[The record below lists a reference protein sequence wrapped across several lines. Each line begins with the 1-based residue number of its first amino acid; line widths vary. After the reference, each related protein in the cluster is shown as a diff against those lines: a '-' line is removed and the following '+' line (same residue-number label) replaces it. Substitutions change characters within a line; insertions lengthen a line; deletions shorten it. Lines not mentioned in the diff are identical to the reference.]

1 MGRIIGGNGRGRRL
15 VAPSGAATRPT
26 GARVRQTLFDVLAPR
41 LPECRFL
48 DLCAGSGGVGLEALS
63 RGAARVVLVERAR
76 PALTAIRRN
85 LEAAGDRERVRV
97 VPGDALEAIERLMR
111 AGERFDVIF
120 LDPPYESPLYEELLT
135 QIGETPALEPGG
147 LVVAEHFHKRVL
159 PATIGRLSHTRM
171 VRIGD
176 HRLTFY
182 GVEGP
187 WR

>member
-1 MGRIIGGNGRGRRL
+1 MGRIIGGSGRGRRL

-97 VPGDALEAIERLMR
+97 VPGDALEAIEMLMR
-111 AGERFDVIF
+111 TGERFDVIF
-120 LDPPYESPLYEELLT
+120 LDPPYESDLYQPLLE
-135 QIGETPALEPGG
+135 ALEP
-147 LVVAEHFHKRVL
+147 LLAYDAVAVAEHFHKRAL
-159 PATIGRLSHTRM
+159 PATIGPLACSRTLR
-171 VRIGD
+171 VGD
-176 HRLTFY
+176 HRLSLY
-182 GVEGP
+182 RRESE
-187 WR
+187 